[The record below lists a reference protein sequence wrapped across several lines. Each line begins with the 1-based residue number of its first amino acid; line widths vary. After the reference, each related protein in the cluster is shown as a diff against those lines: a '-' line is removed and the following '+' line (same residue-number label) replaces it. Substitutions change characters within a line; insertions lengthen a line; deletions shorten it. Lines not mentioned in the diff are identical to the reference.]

1 VAILAE
7 RQGQSGWLRATKITV
22 KGVDTEEHLLVAAVA
37 DAGLKCDSAVEA
49 LDAEWCDRLLNLP
62 ASVQQPMAISAESSE
77 QLESLLAQQHAAKL
91 QEIEAR
97 NSQYFEEEVD
107 KLDRWADD
115 MKLALEHDI
124 KLLNNEIKVARKEAK
139 TKVVLAEKLAAQ
151 KLIKCLEQQL
161 HAKRKQL
168 FDAQDEVDRQ
178 RTKLI
183 DDIERQLQTSADRDT
198 LFTIRWQLPQASS
211 S

>member
-1 VAILAE
+1 
-7 RQGQSGWLRATKITV
+7 V
-22 KGVDTEEHLLVAAVA
+22 KGVVTEEHLLVAAVA
-37 DAGLKCDSAVEA
+37 DAGLSSDSVDEA

-62 ASVQQPMAISAESSE
+62 ASVRQQTAISEERSE
-77 QLESLLAQQHAAKL
+77 QLESLLAHQHAAKL

-139 TKVVLAEKLAAQ
+139 TKVVLAEKLTAQ
-151 KLIKCLEQQL
+151 KLIKSLEQQL

-198 LFTIRWQLPQASS
+198 LFTIRWQLPQVSS

>member
-1 VAILAE
+1 M
-7 RQGQSGWLRATKITV
+7 
-22 KGVDTEEHLLVAAVA
+22 KGVVTEEHLLVAAVA
-37 DAGLKCDSAVEA
+37 DAGLSSDSVDEA

-62 ASVQQPMAISAESSE
+62 ASVRQQTAISEERSE
-77 QLESLLAQQHAAKL
+77 QLESLLAHQHAAKL

-139 TKVVLAEKLAAQ
+139 TKVVLAEKLTAQ
-151 KLIKCLEQQL
+151 KLIKSLEQQL

-198 LFTIRWQLPQASS
+198 LFTIRWQLPQVSS